1 MGRCLVQVSHGKE
14 HMAVHKAHTEKP
26 QHGPVGTRRKK
37 SEARAVM
44 LIPCERMINTM
55 VCLVQIIAVTS
66 EV

>member
-1 MGRCLVQVSHGKE
+1 MGRSTWQYT
-14 HMAVHKAHTEKP
+14 KAHTEKP